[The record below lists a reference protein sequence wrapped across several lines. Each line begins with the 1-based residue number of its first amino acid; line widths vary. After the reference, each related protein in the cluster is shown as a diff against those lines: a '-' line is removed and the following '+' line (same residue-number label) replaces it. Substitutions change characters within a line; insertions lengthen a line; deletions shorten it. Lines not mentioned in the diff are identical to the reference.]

1 MSTRF
6 DDRYARQFLAG
17 WGTMDSNGHVAN
29 TAYLDLAADARVA
42 FFAEH
47 GFPPTEFRRL
57 AVGPVIRRD
66 EVEYFREINLHDSVT
81 VTFAMLALSPDGA
94 RFTLENE
101 IWPTADRHAATVRST
116 GGWLNLR
123 TRRLVTPPAA
133 LRDALMQVPRSRE
146 FVELSSMPNAAMAV
160 ELERPAEASG
170 ALRR

>member
-1 MSTRF
+1 MSSRF
-6 DDRYARQFLAG
+6 DDRYAREFLAG
-17 WGTMDSNGHVAN
+17 WATMDANGHLAN

-66 EVEYFREINLHDSVT
+66 EVEYFREINLHDTVT

-101 IWPTADRHAATVRST
+101 IWAAADRHAATVRST
-116 GGWLNLR
+116 GGWLDLR
-123 TRRLVTPPAA
+123 ARRLVAPPAA
-133 LRDALMQVPRSRE
+133 LRDALLQVPRSRD
-146 FVELSSMPNAAMAV
+146 FVELPAMAN
-160 ELERPAEASG
+160 G
-170 ALRR
+170 AAAV